1 MGLFRKTQPS
11 AVTDEMV
18 EWAYRIAFGREPE
31 SRAVVAEHRRGSRSL
46 EQLRSNVFNSVEFRA
61 QRFPASIVPTAF
73 APPPEIRGSDRVDV
87 RERVFNHIA
96 KSWSH
101 YGETEAHWSVLTFD
115 RYREETLGENL
126 EDFHRSGKVHV
137 DYFLR
142 ALARAGL
149 KVPAEGTCIELGCG
163 VGRITRWLAPLFAR
177 VIGVDVSPGHIA
189 LARDYVGRHATN
201 VEFRQLRAIGDLGK
215 LPEAD
220 ALYTFLVLQHNPPP
234 VIEAMLDGL
243 FARLLPGAIAFVHVP
258 TYIPDYRFDVENYL
272 AEREDALD
280 MEMHML
286 PQKDL
291 YRVASRNGMQLLEV
305 LNATNEQSYV
315 ADNLVLQKTR
325 AR

>member
-1 MGLFRKTQPS
+1 MSFFGKKGTS
-11 AVTDEMV
+11 EVTDEMV
-18 EWAYRIAFGREPE
+18 EWAYRIALGREPE
-31 SRAVVAEHRRGSRSL
+31 SRAIVAEKRRNSRTL
-46 EQLRSNVFNSVEFRA
+46 EDLRKDIFNSVEFRS

-73 APPPEIRGSDRVDV
+73 APPPEIKRVDSADV

-149 KVPAEGTCIELGCG
+149 TVPADGTCIELGCG
-163 VGRITRWLAPLFAR
+163 VGRITRWLAPLFAN

-189 LARDYVGRHATN
+189 LARDYVGRHASN
-201 VEFRQLRAIGDLGK
+201 VEFRQLRSIGELST
-215 LPEAD
+215 LPEAQ

-243 FARLLPGAIAFVHVP
+243 FSRLVPGAVAFVHVP
-258 TYIPDYRFDVENYL
+258 TYIPDYRFDAEEYL
-272 AEREDALD
+272 AEREHALD

-315 ADNLVLQKTR
+315 ADNLVLQKT
-325 AR
+325 